1 MVNVTLIQLL
11 DCIENLMEPA
21 SPGWTIKREV
31 FCPKFRKAEYTAITD
46 VALRTRIK
54 RHVLS
59 EIEVKK
65 GERLISIDKIRMQET
80 SELVA
85 WMKAF
90 DSRVAMSRGQ

>member
-46 VALRTRIK
+46 GALRARIK
-54 RHVLS
+54 RRALGL
-59 EIEVKK
+59 IEVKK
-65 GERLISIDKIRMQET
+65 GERLASIDKIWMQET
-80 SELVA
+80 SEMVA
-85 WMKAF
+85 WMKTI
-90 DSRVAMSRGQ
+90 DNRVAVFGGQ